1 MKVNMPITNNEIVLK
16 ETATIVSAT
25 NLKGII
31 TSVNRDFIEISG
43 YTEKELIGHSHNIV
57 RHPDMPPA
65 AFSDLWQTMKAGKPW
80 TGIVKNR
87 CQNGDYYWVEANVTP
102 LRKNGQIVGY
112 MSVRNKPT
120 LEQIEQAQALY
131 RAINEGRAPNPGLI
145 QTVGKKVQNLPIH
158 LKFQSVL
165 AVPILFMLLSAV
177 AFKTG
182 MDMIALGLVGGGA
195 LIGVILGTLLS
206 RSVVRPLR
214 QATQGLK
221 TMSEGNLNVKFD
233 IARDDEVGQVMQAL
247 CSVQIK
253 IGNDM
258 NETRKLAEESI
269 RVRMA
274 LDSVSTNV
282 MIADNDR
289 NIIYMNKSVGDM
301 LSNAESDLR
310 KVLPNFNVSRLMGS
324 SIDDFHKN
332 PQHQK
337 HLLATFTSTYRTQIG
352 IGGRT
357 FALTANPVLNEK
369 GERLG
374 AVVEWNDRTA
384 ELAAEKG
391 INALVEAAINGE
403 LSSRISLEGKTG
415 FAREI
420 AENINKMLDA
430 VIGPLNVAA
439 KYVDD
444 ISKGNIPSKITGNYN
459 GDFNIIKN
467 NLNTCID
474 AVNALI
480 TDARMLSQAAV
491 EGKLATRADAS
502 RHQGDYRK
510 IVEGVNAT
518 LDAVVG
524 PLNVAAKYV
533 DDISKG
539 NIPSKI
545 TGSYNGDFNIIKNNL
560 NTCVDAVNA
569 LITDAGMLS
578 QAAVEGKLA
587 TRADASRH
595 QGDYRKIVEGVNA
608 TLDAVIDPLNVAAG
622 YVERIAHGEIP
633 EKITDRYNG
642 DFNNIKNNLNT
653 CVDAVKALIND
664 THLLSQAALDG
675 NIQTRADAS
684 KHQGDFR
691 KIVEGINATLET
703 IVTPIITVKTAV
715 DSISTAAKEISAGNA
730 DLSHRTEQ
738 QAASLEETASSMEE
752 LASTVKQNADNARQA
767 NQMAVAASDVAV
779 KGGGVVLQ
787 VVNTMSAINE
797 SARKIVDII
806 SVIDGI
812 ALQTN
817 ILALNAAVEAA
828 RAGEQG
834 RGFAVVAS
842 EVRNL
847 AQRSAAAAKEIKGLI
862 GDSVEK
868 VEDGSKLVGEAGK
881 TMDEIVVSVKRVA
894 GLMSEIAAASAEQS
908 SGIDQVNK
916 AVTQMDEVTQQNA
929 ALVEQAAAAAESLEE
944 QAATLSE
951 TVAQFRLNTDRSP
964 MPRSTSSLSFESRKP
979 APRLTAGAAVNTVHE
994 PY

>member
-87 CQNGDYYWVEANVTP
+87 CKNGDYYWVEANVTP
-102 LRKNGQIVGY
+102 LRKNGQVVGY

-165 AVPILFMLLSAV
+165 TVPILFMLLSTV

-182 MDMIALGLVGGGA
+182 MDTIALGLVGGGA

-310 KVLPNFNVSRLMGS
+310 KVLPNFNISRLMGS

-480 TDARMLSQAAV
+480 TDA
-491 EGKLATRADAS
+491 
-502 RHQGDYRK
+502 
-510 IVEGVNAT
+510 
-518 LDAVVG
+518 
-524 PLNVAAKYV
+524 
-533 DDISKG
+533 
-539 NIPSKI
+539 
-545 TGSYNGDFNIIKNNL
+545 
-560 NTCVDAVNA
+560 
-569 LITDAGMLS
+569 GMLS

-664 THLLSQAALDG
+664 TQLLSQAALDG

-767 NQMAVAASDVAV
+767 NQMAVTASDVAV
-779 KGGGVVLQ
+779 KGGSVVLQ

-979 APRLTAGAAVNTVHE
+979 APRLTVGAAVNRVHE